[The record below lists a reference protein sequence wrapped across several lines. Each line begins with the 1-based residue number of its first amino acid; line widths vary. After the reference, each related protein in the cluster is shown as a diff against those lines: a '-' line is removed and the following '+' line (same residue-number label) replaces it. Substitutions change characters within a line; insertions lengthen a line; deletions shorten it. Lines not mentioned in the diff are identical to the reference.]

1 MGKRKKATKVPGKK
15 KNEPLP
21 TNFTCLFCNHEK
33 SITVKLSKKEGVG
46 QLNCKTCGQTYQCAI
61 NYLSHP
67 VDVYSDWVDACDAVA
82 KKGGE
87 QIGSERTV
95 AAARASGRGAGV
107 NEDGN
112 LDGLIDDDGV
122 ERDRSQEAMVGD
134 DEDDDY

>member
-1 MGKRKKATKVPGKK
+1 MQSIVGRIKTTS
-15 KNEPLP
+15 L
-21 TNFTCLFCNHEK
+21 TCRVDGILD
-33 SITVKLSKKEGVG
+33 
-46 QLNCKTCGQTYQCAI
+46 
-61 NYLSHP
+61 LSHP

-87 QIGSERTV
+87 QVGSERTV

-112 LDGLIDDDGV
+112 LDDLIDDGGV